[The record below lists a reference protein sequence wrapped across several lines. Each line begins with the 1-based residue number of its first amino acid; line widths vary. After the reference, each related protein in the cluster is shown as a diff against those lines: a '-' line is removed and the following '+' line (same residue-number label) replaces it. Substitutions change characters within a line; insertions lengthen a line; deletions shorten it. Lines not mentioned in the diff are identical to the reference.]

1 MTLSNLWMS
10 WQDELYLL
18 ALRRGISET
27 IKSFAEVLFL

>member
-18 ALRRGISET
+18 AIRRGITET
-27 IKSFAEVLFL
+27 IKSFAQVRF